1 VSIEDIYKILDTI
14 SAFELQ
20 ESWDNS
26 GLLVGDWKHEVKRI
40 VLSVDID
47 EEMLESLE
55 EDTLVITHHPII
67 FGGLKQLQFNQYPAK
82 LLQKMVQKNI
92 SNIAMHTNFD
102 KTHLNSYVATEI
114 LGYKISEKEGFVA
127 YLDVDE
133 RFGEAGMEFD
143 EFAKSIA
150 DKLGLAQI
158 KCIKKHDKIKRI
170 ALTTGSGAS
179 LMKTIAADCFLT
191 GDIKY
196 HDAME
201 AKTIGLSM
209 IDIGHFESERYFG
222 EVLAKDLQ
230 NLGISVII
238 SSSKNP
244 FTYV

>member
-1 VSIEDIYKILDTI
+1 MSVEDIYKILDEI
-14 SAFELQ
+14 SPFELQ

-26 GLLVGDWKHEVKRI
+26 GLLVGDWGNTVKQI
-40 VLSVDID
+40 VLSIDID
-47 EEMLESLE
+47 EELLESLE
-55 EDTLVITHHPII
+55 ENTLIITHHPII

-82 LLQKMVQKNI
+82 LLQKMLQKNI

-102 KTHLNSYVATEI
+102 QTHLNAYVATEV
-114 LGYKISEKEGFVA
+114 LGYKIVEKEGFVA
-127 YLDVDE
+127 YLDINED
-133 RFGEAGMEFD
+133 FD
-143 EFAKSIA
+143 VFAKKIA
-150 DKLGLAQI
+150 KSFSLEHI
-158 KCIKKHDKIKRI
+158 KCIRCHDRVKRV

-179 LMKTIAADCFLT
+179 LMKSIKADCFLT

-201 AKTIGLSM
+201 AKTMGLSM

-222 EVLAKDLQ
+222 EVLAKDLI

-244 FTYV
+244 FTYI

>member
-1 VSIEDIYKILDTI
+1 MSVEEIYKILNAI
-14 SAFELQ
+14 SPFELQ

-26 GLLVGDWKHEVKRI
+26 GLLVGDWKHAVKHI
-40 VLSVDID
+40 VLSIDID
-47 EEMLESLE
+47 EELLEKVAQ
-55 EDTLVITHHPII
+55 DTLIITHHPII

-82 LLQKMVQKNI
+82 LLQTMLQKNI

-102 KTHLNSYVATEI
+102 QTHLNAYVATQV
-114 LGYKISEKEGFVA
+114 LGYEIGEKEGFVA

-133 RFGEAGMEFD
+133 DFD
-143 EFAKSIA
+143 VFARNIGK
-150 DKLGLAQI
+150 KLGLKHI
-158 KCIKKHDKIKRI
+158 RCIKNHEKIKRV

-179 LMKTIAADCFLT
+179 LMKTIKADCFLT

-222 EVLAKDLQ
+222 EVLAKDLE
-230 NLGISVII
+230 NLGLSVII

-244 FTYV
+244 FEYLNVN